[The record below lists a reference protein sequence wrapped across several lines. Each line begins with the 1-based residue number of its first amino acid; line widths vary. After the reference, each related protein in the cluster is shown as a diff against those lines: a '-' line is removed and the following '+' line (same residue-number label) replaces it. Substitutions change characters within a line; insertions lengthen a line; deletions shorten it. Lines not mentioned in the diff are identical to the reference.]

1 MKSTG
6 IGVFRLVNGR
16 VTTRDGRAV
25 VGNLLFAF
33 DKENIGGAYLGS
45 ANTNADGAYR
55 IFYDPSLYAR
65 PGEGVLKVKEI
76 IDLVVHVYDAAGAT
90 LAESRTL
97 HDPAR
102 EVRVDLRIGNLPAG
116 KLSKVDG
123 TVTSRSRPGVGSC
136 ASRSSI
142 KTLAKIWAWPE
153 QRLTTA
159 VIPGHIHDIAPRSL
173 SDLG

>member
-123 TVTSRSRPGVGSC
+123 TVTSRSRPGVGKLRVEIVDKNIGEDMGVARTETDDSGN
-136 ASRSSI
+136 SRSHSRYR
-142 KTLAKIWAWPE
+142 T
-153 QRLTTA
+153 
-159 VIPGHIHDIAPRSL
+159 
-173 SDLG
+173 